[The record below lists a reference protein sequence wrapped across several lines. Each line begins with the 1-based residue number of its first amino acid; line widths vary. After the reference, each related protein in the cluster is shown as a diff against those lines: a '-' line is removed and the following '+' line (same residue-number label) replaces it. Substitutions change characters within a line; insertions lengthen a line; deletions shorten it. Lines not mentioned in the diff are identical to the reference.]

1 MADLQAGTQIPE
13 VRVTPDKYLTVRY
26 AGASGDFNP
35 IHTDE
40 DFAKAV
46 GLPGRILHGL
56 WTMAQVARA
65 QTEAAGGPEHLK
77 RLSVQF
83 RGMGVPEQE
92 VLVTGTVR
100 ELADGR
106 AVVDTV
112 AEQAG
117 KQIIRNAEAEL
128 ELYL

>member
-1 MADLQAGTQIPE
+1 MAELNVGDQIPE
-13 VRVTPDKYLTVRY
+13 LKITPDKYLTVRY

-35 IHTDE
+35 IHIDE

-56 WTMAQVARA
+56 WSMAQVARA
-65 QTEAAGGPEHLK
+65 QTDAAGGPSHLK

-100 ELADGR
+100 ESGNGKAII
-106 AVVDTV
+106 DTV

-117 KQIIRNAEAEL
+117 KRIIRNAEADL
-128 ELYL
+128 EI

>member
-1 MADLQAGTQIPE
+1 MEAGEQLPDLTI
-13 VRVTPDKYLTVRY
+13 TPDRFLTVRY

-35 IHTDE
+35 IHIDDE
-40 DFAKAV
+40 FARSV

-65 QTEAAGGPEHLK
+65 QTEAAGGPQRLR

-92 VLVTGTVR
+92 VVVSSKVR
-100 ELADGR
+100 EVSGGV
-106 AVVDTV
+106 AVVD
-112 AEQAG
+112 
-117 KQIIRNAEAEL
+117 AEARQGDTRIVRRGRAEL
-128 ELYL
+128 DLS

>member
-1 MADLQAGTQIPE
+1 MSNLEVGQEIPE
-13 VRVTPDKYLTVRY
+13 VRVTPDKYLTIRY

-35 IHTDE
+35 IHVDE
-40 DFAKAV
+40 EFARSV

-100 ELADGR
+100 EQRDGR
-106 AVVDTV
+106 VVIDTV
-112 AEQAG
+112 AEQG
-117 KQIIRNAEAEL
+117 DKQIIRNAEAEVAL
-128 ELYL
+128 

>member
-1 MADLQAGTQIPE
+1 MSDLQVGGEIPE
-13 VRVTPDKYLTVRY
+13 VRVTPDKYLTARY

-35 IHTDE
+35 IHIDE
-40 DFAKAV
+40 EFARAV

-65 QTEAAGGPEHLK
+65 QTEAAGGPQHLK

-92 VLVTGTVR
+92 VVVKGTVR
-100 ELADGR
+100 ELREGR
-106 AVVDTV
+106 FVIDTV
-112 AEQAG
+112 AEQAD
-117 KQIIRNAEAEL
+117 KQIVRNAEAEL
-128 ELYL
+128 QL